1 MRVERG
7 FALALLFVT
16 MTVGAASSRS
26 AGPVGVERL
35 LAADTPQ
42 GTTLF
47 LTDGASP
54 AIFSVEKLS
63 GLTPQKIPLSSLTPF
78 LFDRALRKPSGMAL
92 RGRALIVCDPGVPA
106 VFEIDLDS
114 RVLRRLPQF
123 DGVEYPSDV
132 AVSPSGEVAVADKR
146 AHRVVWLSSSGEPR
160 QVPER
165 LELEPAR
172 LLFVGSDLQGLD

>member
-7 FALALLFVT
+7 FALALLFAT

-78 LFDRALRKPSGMAL
+78 LFESGAAEAIGDGAARPGADLSATQACPRCSRIDRTLACSGGCPI
-92 RGRALIVCDPGVPA
+92 RWRTVP
-106 VFEIDLDS
+106 
-114 RVLRRLPQF
+114 
-123 DGVEYPSDV
+123 
-132 AVSPSGEVAVADKR
+132 K
-146 AHRVVWLSSSGEPR
+146 
-160 QVPER
+160 
-165 LELEPAR
+165 
-172 LLFVGSDLQGLD
+172 